1 MRYPP
6 FHEVRR
12 TTERRLCS
20 LRTFIERTKSKKRQ
34 SCYEHDVVVRL
45 SGDAARTY
53 IRSFQLMPASKV
65 GEHSIRGAA
74 ASLFAKQQ
82 V

>member
-1 MRYPP
+1 MLYAP
-6 FHEVRR
+6 FDEFRR

-20 LRTFIERTKSKKRQ
+20 LKTLIERTKSKKRQ
-34 SCYEHDVVVRL
+34 SCYEHDVVIRL
-45 SGDAARTY
+45 SGDVARTY

-82 V
+82 L